1 MLITMPDNTLKSIME
16 THKIANVSAALSF
29 VNRIIEKASK
39 ERVDDGDLVLKA
51 ADVHD
56 LRQLLGGFVD
66 AADLVRRIK
75 RMGTIRVQG
84 HEFMLEADQIARLK
98 QEAFGH
104 ARNGEPRSEKD
115 ATTDQAAKIVNR
127 YLDEQI
133 TYFMKMMCS
142 QL

>member
-16 THKIANVSAALSF
+16 THKIANVSAALAY

-39 ERVDDGDLVLKA
+39 ESVDEGDMILKSQ
-51 ADVHD
+51 DVQE
-56 LRQLLGGFVD
+56 LRHMLGGFVD

-75 RMGTIRVQG
+75 RVGAIRVQG
-84 HEFMLEADQIARLK
+84 REFMLEADQIARLK

-104 ARNGEPRSEKD
+104 ARNGEPRTEKE
-115 ATTDQAAKIVNR
+115 ATPDQAARIVSR
-127 YLDEQI
+127 YTDEQI